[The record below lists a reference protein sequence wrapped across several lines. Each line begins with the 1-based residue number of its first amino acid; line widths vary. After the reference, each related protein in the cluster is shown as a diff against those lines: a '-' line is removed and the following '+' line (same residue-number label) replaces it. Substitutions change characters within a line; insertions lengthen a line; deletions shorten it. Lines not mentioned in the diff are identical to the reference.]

1 MSIYLPLLQLILP
14 SLSNNLRDKN
24 FEVYQVMESQ
34 KSSSI
39 YTWENE
45 SYSYKDI
52 VEERLYIF
60 GNYSYENDLRTQ
72 IKNSIPNNKYVYE
85 LPRLY
90 VLLNYCIPIDKNKFQ
105 FITNVK
111 QEITKSSYGYG
122 EIDFVLKNDSNSDI
136 IIENEDMPYK
146 EKIYMVFPLG
156 DKKINNQKI
165 ILKKKSSIFFEFKSS
180 FPQFKWKEKFSH
192 LFKKVQKFIKIYKN
206 RGLYTNEYI
215 QI

>member
-180 FPQFKWKEKFSH
+180 FPQFKWKEKLSH
-192 LFKKVQKFIKIYKN
+192 LFKKIQQFIKIYKN